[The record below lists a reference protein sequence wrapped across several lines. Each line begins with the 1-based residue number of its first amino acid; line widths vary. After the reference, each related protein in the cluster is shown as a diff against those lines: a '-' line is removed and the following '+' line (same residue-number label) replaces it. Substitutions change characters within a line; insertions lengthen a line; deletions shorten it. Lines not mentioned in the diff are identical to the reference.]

1 VNSSGDDAR
10 TFETLEVW
18 KKGRDFR
25 NSISELVEKFPGN
38 EEYQLRDQLLW
49 SSRSIT
55 ANIAEGY
62 DRYHYQEN
70 LQFCRQSRGSLFET
84 LDHLSVALDERYID
98 EDEFER
104 YKEDF
109 EKLLRLINGYIAY
122 IKKKKTED
130 NDQNDT
136 DK

>member
-25 NSISELVEKFPGN
+25 NSISELVEKFPEN
-38 EEYQLRDQLLW
+38 EEYQLRDQLLR

-62 DRYHYQEN
+62 GRFHYQEN

-98 EDEFER
+98 DDEFES
-104 YKEDF
+104 YKKDF